1 MKKKLQEELQRVMG
15 QLTTLRAVTDPTEE
29 QNTEIDALAAEALE
43 LTSKIS
49 EAAARDARLDA
60 LQASLARSVNPLPA
74 GGPAPLPGAALA
86 TQRTII
92 IPATAK
98 RKAPAH
104 FESAEQAFAF
114 GQWCRAAIGD
124 NRTAREWCS
133 NHGIALRTQVESD
146 NVKGGYLVPSEFG
159 AVIDALQAEYGILR
173 QYATISVM
181 SSDTKDHPKRPLS
194 AVMKP
199 ARERRDNSGDKDA
212 DFGNVALVAKKFMD
226 FYEMSSEL
234 DEDAA
239 IDVASELATVIASSA
254 SLTEDLCGFMGDGT
268 GTVYHKIT
276 GIFNAINNVGSNVG
290 QKTATAVTT
299 YLAITEAMLINL
311 KAALPSAADQNGD
324 AAWYC
329 TSKALTE
336 VFERL
341 ALAKGG
347 VTAAEII
354 AGAAPRFLGKPI
366 RVVEAITNN
375 ETSGGFALIYGS
387 LRKGVVL
394 GDRRALT
401 IRASEEAGF
410 RTDTTQI
417 RVTCRFDVAVHEP
430 GTSSA
435 AGALVALKFG

>member
-29 QNTEIDALAAEALE
+29 QNTEIDTLAEQAIE
-43 LTSKIS
+43 LTGKIT
-49 EAAARDARLDA
+49 EAEEREARLDA
-60 LQASLARSVNPLPA
+60 LEANLKRSANPLPA
-74 GGPAPLPGAALA
+74 GGPAPLPGETPA
-86 TQRTII
+86 TQRSII

-98 RKAPAH
+98 RKAPAQ

-114 GQWCRAAIGD
+114 GQFCRAAIGG
-124 NRTAREWCS
+124 NQKARQWC
-133 NHGIALRTQVESD
+133 NDHGIAVRTQIEGD
-146 NVKGGYLVPSEFG
+146 NTKGGYLVPAEFG
-159 AVIDALQAEYGILR
+159 SIIDALQAEYGVLR
-173 QYATISVM
+173 QFATISVM
-181 SSDTKDHPKRPLS
+181 TSDTKDHPKRPLS
-194 AVMKP
+194 SVMKP

-212 DFGNVALVAKKFMD
+212 DFGNIELVAKKFMD

-239 IDVASELATVIASSA
+239 IDVANELSIVIASSA

-268 GTVYHKIT
+268 NASYN
-276 GIFNAINNVGSNVG
+276 GIVGVFAALNNVASNAGVL
-290 QKTATAVTT
+290 TATGATT
-299 YLAITEAMLINL
+299 YAAITEAHLL
-311 KAALPSAADQNGD
+311 KMKATLPSAAEMNGD

-375 ETSGGFALIYGS
+375 ETSGGNALIYGS

-401 IRASEEAGF
+401 IRSSEEAGF
-410 RTDTTQI
+410 RTDTTQL
-417 RVTCRFDVAVHEP
+417 RVTCRFDVVVHEP
-430 GTSSA
+430 GTASA
-435 AGALVALKFG
+435 AGALVGLKFA